1 MREKARRSRFP
12 SQKLDKIYP
21 RLALAVGCRRGCEA
35 ARTFRRLA
43 VAAGFGF
50 VKTILPREALRVL
63 GLKRSQGSERTLV
76 LLCTRRADV
85 RIAETVAAFRRLRRK
100 AEIIV
105 YADDAHWSGELAIS
119 CLQKGARDFL
129 VQGIPDEILTR
140 QIGLAKHGFPA
151 YGSYRGKGNKMLEIT
166 RGQAFIAMPYPPPR
180 AYEDWHCG
188 LVPALKALGMKPFIS
203 TDERSTDPLPLT
215 VQGQVLESKL
225 FIANVSQYGR
235 PNSPNV
241 GLELGLALGQGI
253 PCIIIQCTDDK
264 ETYVDVRGRELLR
277 YYSCADLAVQ
287 LHYGLRNC
295 IR

>member
-1 MREKARRSRFP
+1 
-12 SQKLDKIYP
+12 
-21 RLALAVGCRRGCEA
+21 VG
-35 ARTFRRLA
+35 
-43 VAAGFGF
+43 AGFGF
-50 VKTILPREALRVL
+50 VKKILPRDALRVL
-63 GLKRSQGSERTLV
+63 ELKPSQGSERTLV

-85 RIAETVAAFRRLRRK
+85 RIAETVAAFRRLRKK

-129 VQGIPDEILTR
+129 VQGTHDEILER
-140 QIGLAKHGFPA
+140 QIGLAKHGLPA
-151 YGSYRGKGNKMLEIT
+151 YGSYRGEGNQTLAIA
-166 RGQAFIAMPYPPPR
+166 RGQAFIAMPYSPSR

-215 VQGQVLESKL
+215 VQRQVWESRL
-225 FIANVSQYGR
+225 FIENVSQYGR
-235 PNSPNV
+235 PDSPNV
-241 GLELGLALGQGI
+241 SLELGLAVGRGI
-253 PCIIIQCTDDK
+253 PYIIIQCADDK
-264 ETYVDVRGRELLR
+264 DTYADIRGRELLR

>member
-1 MREKARRSRFP
+1 
-12 SQKLDKIYP
+12 
-21 RLALAVGCRRGCEA
+21 VG
-35 ARTFRRLA
+35 
-43 VAAGFGF
+43 AGFRF
-50 VKTILPREALRVL
+50 VKEVLPLDVLRILE
-63 GLKRSQGSERTLV
+63 LKRSLGSERTLV

-85 RIAETVAAFRRLRRK
+85 RIAETVAAFRRLRSE

-105 YADDAHWSGELAIS
+105 YADYAHWSGELAIS
-119 CLQKGARDFL
+119 CLQAGARDFL
-129 VQGIPDEILTR
+129 VQGIHREILAR

-151 YGSYRGKGNKMLEIT
+151 YGSYRGKGNKMLKMT

-188 LVPALKALGMKPFIS
+188 LVPALQALGMKPFIS

-215 VQGQVLESKL
+215 VQRQILESKL

-253 PCIIIQCTDDK
+253 PYIIIQSTDDK
-264 ETYVDVRGRELLR
+264 ETYVDIRGRELLR